1 MEVQYFLSGAFGGFG
16 SFFREADEGGVYQI
30 PLFVDPQT
38 ERAGEKGTPAEILN
52 AILFAAGCQ
61 FKLLS
66 VDLKATEIRTVTF
79 ACTPLPRVTLN
90 GRILRPVPDP
100 EGADVEI
107 LYTASWDHRFFG
119 ILDGFVQ
126 QFSVGITR
134 LAADGRF
141 QVEIPD
147 FSKDVVTS
155 QMRDAYLQ
163 VLVIEHSGGDQVKII
178 VPPANLQSAEGFGLK
193 ILPHYDS
200 EVSFSFRPSH

>member
-1 MEVQYFLSGAFGGFG
+1 MEVRYFLSGAFGGFG
-16 SFFREADEGGVYQI
+16 GSVRETDEDGVYQI

-38 ERAGEKGTPAEILN
+38 ERAGEKWTPAEFLN
-52 AILFAAGCQ
+52 AILYAAGCQ

-66 VDLKATEIRTVTF
+66 VDLKATEIRTATF
-79 ACTPLPRVTLN
+79 ACTPLPRLTLN
-90 GRILRPVPDP
+90 GRILPPVPDP
-100 EGADVEI
+100 GGANVEI
-107 LYTASWDHRFFG
+107 LYMASWDHRFFG

-126 QFSVGITR
+126 QFSVGNTR

-155 QMRDAYLQ
+155 QMRDAYLH
-163 VLVIEHSGGDQVKII
+163 VLVIAHSRGGQVKII
-178 VPPANLQSAEGFGLK
+178 VPPANLQSAGSFGLK
-193 ILPHYDS
+193 ILPQYDS